1 MLLLT
6 TGDGSHTASASD
18 IIIVRSYYNLFI
30 EISVSYY
37 YSYNIYKGHTDFKYI
52 FLRYLFKYYIN
63 IYNIDKRRRKSFYFY
78 NIYFYFFFYY

>member
-6 TGDGSHTASASD
+6 TGDGSHTASD

-30 EISVSYY
+30 EISVSY
-37 YSYNIYKGHTDFKYI
+37 YNIYKGHTDFKYI

-78 NIYFYFFFYY
+78 IYFYFFFYYY

>member
-6 TGDGSHTASASD
+6 TGDGSHIASD

-30 EISVSYY
+30 EISVSY
-37 YSYNIYKGHTDFKYI
+37 YNIYKGHTDFKYI

-78 NIYFYFFFYY
+78 RLFIFFFYY